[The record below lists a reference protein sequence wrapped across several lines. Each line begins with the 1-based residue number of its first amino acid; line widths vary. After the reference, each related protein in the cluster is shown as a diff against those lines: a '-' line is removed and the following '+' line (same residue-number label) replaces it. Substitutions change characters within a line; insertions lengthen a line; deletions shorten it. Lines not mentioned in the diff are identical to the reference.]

1 MTNVWN
7 WDNQLILGGPE
18 LSTNSAFGG
27 SVASFADQFLGGL
40 PPDYDT
46 TTQKYPP
53 PISAVIHSRRLK
65 IELGVKNVIPS
76 NN

>member
-1 MTNVWN
+1 VLTL
-7 WDNQLILGGPE
+7 DNQFILGGPSKK
-18 LSTNSAFGG
+18 LIPPLAALWLALLTNFWG
-27 SVASFADQFLGGL
+27 VY
-40 PPDYDT
+40 DYDHSRVP
-46 TTQKYPP
+46 KSSPP